1 MDNSRSEIFKMNRKR
16 EIKINDKKINYTIR
30 KSSRTRCLRLTICNE
45 GMLTI
50 TIPRGITLLQMEKFI
65 LQKGNWILDK
75 LDFFQKRKKDCRFV
89 SSREEY
95 LQKKNEAEKI
105 IREKVEFYCAKYD
118 FEYKKISIRNQ
129 KTRWGSC
136 SSKGNLNFHYKLAM
150 MPERYVDY
158 VVAHELCH
166 LKEMNHSGKF
176 WKLVAQMIP
185 NYKDVVKE
193 MKKIA

>member
-1 MDNSRSEIFKMNRKR
+1 
-16 EIKINDKKINYTIR
+16 
-30 KSSRTRCLRLTICNE
+30 
-45 GMLTI
+45 MLTI